1 MLQSTA
7 GKASGRK
14 VTKGWACWMRRRRG
28 QRVRSEASAAYQE
41 RSWPPIEDQNQS
53 QPINL
58 SDTLQRKW
66 MVERLLWRP
75 KVNSAACKTLTCV
88 ATNLA
93 ACATAELQTMSAETL
108 SLALK
113 SFVPL
118 ILGSVGPMAITSLPH
133 QVSFKEGLRST
144 SARLPL
150 CDY

>member
-1 MLQSTA
+1 M
-7 GKASGRK
+7 SGCGNSP
-14 VTKGWACWMRRRRG
+14 VALC
-28 QRVRSEASAAYQE
+28 
-41 RSWPPIEDQNQS
+41 
-53 QPINL
+53 L
-58 SDTLQRKW
+58 SSGL
-66 MVERLLWRP
+66 RLPESLT
-75 KVNSAACKTLTCV
+75 VNSAACKTLTCV

-150 CDY
+150 CDYFNYD